1 MTDAS
6 GPVVLTGATGYL
18 GSCLARALIGAG
30 HALLVVKRRSS
41 DTRRLNGLGYR
52 AVDVEDGLDGDVLG
66 QLGQPTAVIHAAT
79 CYGRGGE
86 DEARIFAANLEF
98 PKQVLVAA
106 RAAGARLFINS
117 DTSLAADLNAY
128 AASKAEF
135 RRCLERQAEAG
146 GVPAV
151 NLRLEH
157 FFGPGDDDSKFVSYL
172 IRSCLNN
179 VPSLDLTAGT
189 QRRDFIHV
197 DDTVS
202 AYLTVLGRAPSQ
214 GCVNLDVGS
223 GQAVTV
229 RALVEQIH
237 ALSESETQLNF
248 GARPMRANEAMLC
261 EADTRPLQ
269 ALGWRCRYTLEQ
281 GLKRTIEQEKA
292 A

>member
-1 MTDAS
+1 MTEVLA
-6 GPVVLTGATGYL
+6 PVVLTGATGYL
-18 GSCLARALIGAG
+18 GSCLARAVIGAG
-30 HALLVVKRRSS
+30 HALLVVKRRGS
-41 DTRRLNGLGYR
+41 DTRRLAGLAYR
-52 AVDVEDGLDGDVLG
+52 AVDVEDGLDAGVLG
-66 QLGQPTAVIHAAT
+66 QLGQPAAVIHAAT

-86 DEARIFAANLEF
+86 SQADVFAANLDF
-98 PKQVLVAA
+98 PMRVLDAA

-117 DTSLAADLNAY
+117 DTSLAADINAY
-128 AASKAEF
+128 AASKAQF
-135 RRCLERQAEAG
+135 RQSLEQQAEAG

-157 FFGPGDDDSKFVSYL
+157 FFGAGDDDSKFVSYL
-172 IRSCLNN
+172 IRSCLKN
-179 VPSLDLTAGT
+179 VASLDLTAGT

-197 DDTVS
+197 DDAVA
-202 AYLTVLGRAPSQ
+202 AYLTVLGQPPPS
-214 GCVNLDVGS
+214 GCVSLDVGS

-237 ALSESETQLNF
+237 ALSDSETQLNF

-281 GLKRTIEQEKA
+281 GLTRTIEQEKA